1 MASKRVKIK
10 YGDVTK
16 YQQLI
21 ANYNDFLTSS
31 LKNLSLQEDFMND
44 NFLSIIQTV
53 NNIESHTI
61 IPNENVFMKIY
72 SNILANMYSTTPKF
86 EFVPKS
92 NFVDVKFVEDKE
104 ISNNDKV
111 VNENKHNDNND
122 KKDNNLNKKEE
133 VENKNKNDNL
143 MNKPNVND
151 RNNLIGNDDK
161 IKNNDIIKNDKID
174 DFMNKNNYNDQNDD
188 VNYGTIPNNIKEI
201 LKNKDTKD
209 NNNNTMNFNKK
220 DELRKILE
228 SKKQQKINENIQ
240 NNNNSNNNISQVQF
254 EEDKIKKLLQKELK
268 SIEDSIFS
276 KISNVLN
283 SSSISRINESHG
295 NISNL
300 NKTSRPIVGICSIC
314 KYPNI
319 YDFVYYCTN
328 ENCNGE
334 MICANCEDEHFPED
348 SDHTLVKSYKSLN
361 FKQKTLIDKN
371 FSENYNFS
379 YMTSQKAFTVYE
391 GKNIDI
397 YVDIKNIGKLAWTK
411 NFEIYPSKES
421 DVLGKNLILKNNFA
435 PNSIFNAELKLNT
448 SDLKKGIYYTIWKM
462 KTNKGEEFENK
473 IQIMIEVI

>member
-1 MASKRVKIK
+1 MNVK
-10 YGDVTK
+10 
-16 YQQLI
+16 
-21 ANYNDFLTSS
+21 
-31 LKNLSLQEDFMND
+31 
-44 NFLSIIQTV
+44 
-53 NNIESHTI
+53 
-61 IPNENVFMKIY
+61 
-72 SNILANMYSTTPKF
+72 
-86 EFVPKS
+86 
-92 NFVDVKFVEDKE
+92 
-104 ISNNDKV
+104 
-111 VNENKHNDNND
+111 
-122 KKDNNLNKKEE
+122 
-133 VENKNKNDNL
+133 
-143 MNKPNVND
+143 
-151 RNNLIGNDDK
+151 NNLIENNEK
-161 IKNNDIIKNDKID
+161 IKNNKDDDCIKNDKIND
-174 DFMNKNNYNDQNDD
+174 YNFMNKNNYNDQNDD
-188 VNYGTIPNNIKEI
+188 VNYGTIPNNIKEN
-201 LKNKDTKD
+201 LKNKDTND
-209 NNNNTMNFNKK
+209 NNNNNNKMPFNKV
-220 DELRKILE
+220 DGFRKILE
-228 SKKQQKINENIQ
+228 KKQQEKINENIQ
-240 NNNNSNNNISQVQF
+240 NNINSNNSVSQVQF
-254 EEDKIKKLLQKELK
+254 EEDKIKRLLQKELK

-283 SSSISRINESHG
+283 SSSISKINESHG
-295 NISNL
+295 NVSNL
-300 NKTSRPIVGICSIC
+300 NKTSRPIVGICNIC

-421 DVLGKNLILKNNFA
+421 NVLGKNLILKNNFA
-435 PNSIFNAELKLNT
+435 PNAIFNAELKLNT